1 MFCFF
6 VWVRASCAHPAGCV
20 ISFPLPM
27 ANCTSALSRSCPA
40 LASSSVNPPVG
51 GASPTGGRTDF
62 DGKFS
67 AGKLHCWMAI
77 LVMSGFGRAILFL
90 LRSRSSMRF
99 LLDSC
104 DVKDTRIGRGRVPSG
119 VGVCDC
125 FLVPVVSRTPVELT
139 LASWFQ
145 YWDQSSFSTML
156 CIFE

>member
-1 MFCFF
+1 
-6 VWVRASCAHPAGCV
+6 
-20 ISFPLPM
+20 M

-67 AGKLHCWMAI
+67 AGKLLYWRAI

-99 LLDSC
+99 LLASC
-104 DVKDTRIGRGRVPSG
+104 GVKDTRCCYFPPSLLLEWADGDWDFILFLILVSSG
-119 VGVCDC
+119 VEDA
-125 FLVPVVSRTPVELT
+125 R
-139 LASWFQ
+139 
-145 YWDQSSFSTML
+145 
-156 CIFE
+156 